1 MCFLTMCL
9 IKRIAKKKKKKEK
22 RKIEQRLNHYHTFL
36 IKNRMMKKLG
46 SFDFFLI
53 QCYFFTLFAQTKQ

>member
-1 MCFLTMCL
+1 MKNKCVFFTMCL
-9 IKRIAKKKKKKEK
+9 IKRTAKKKKKK
-22 RKIEQRLNHYHTFL
+22 RLNHYYTFL

-53 QCYFFTLFAQTKQ
+53 QCYFFTLFTQTKQ